1 MRISHRADSRGAD
14 NRGADN
20 RGADNRELPTDLDRS
35 RAEFSRPGVLVIWD
49 GGCVSREVRAGDQL
63 VIGRAAES
71 DIVVDHSTVSRRH
84 ALLSVGVPSRIED
97 LGSANGIRL
106 GDVVLRGESA
116 VLEPG
121 QAVEVGAALL
131 VVHGALQERDGEPPH
146 SGVSTLDPATPEGA
160 MVVNDEATRRIH
172 ETLALVAK
180 STLPVLIQGETGVGK
195 DGLAETIH
203 RQSPRAS
210 RPFVRLNCAAMP
222 SALLE
227 SELFGYERGAFTGAG
242 RAKAG
247 LVESADGGTLFL
259 DEIAEMDA
267 TMQAKLLHVLERG
280 EVMRLGGLR
289 PRAVDVRFVA
299 ATNRDVESLV
309 ATGAFRKDLYFR
321 LKGLSVMVPPLAARV
336 GEIAPLAALFL
347 GRACANLKR
356 ASLRLAPD
364 ALECLHR
371 YHWPGNVRELRN
383 AMELAAVMCRGAI
396 VEVADLPSECAHV
409 APLKPPAESAGA
421 QEGGRSAAAP
431 SMREEVQRDRR
442 RVERKRIVAALER
455 CSGNQSAAA
464 RALGISRRTLVVRL
478 AEYEIPRPVK
488 DNRP

>member
-1 MRISHRADSRGAD
+1 MRNSHRADSVGMD
-14 NRGADN
+14 D
-20 RGADNRELPTDLDRS
+20 ELPTELDRS
-35 RAEFSRPGVLVIWD
+35 RAELSHPLVLVMWD

-106 GDVVLRGESA
+106 GDVVLRRESA

-131 VVHGALQERDGEPPH
+131 VVHAALQGRDGEPPH
-146 SGVSTLDPATPEGA
+146 SEVSTSKHPTTLEGA
-160 MVVNDEATRRIH
+160 MVVNDDETRRIH

-180 STLPVLIQGETGVGK
+180 STLPVLLQGETGVGK

-203 RQSPRAS
+203 RQSPRAA
-210 RPFVRLNCAAMP
+210 RPFVRVNCAAMP

-227 SELFGYERGAFTGAG
+227 SELFGYERGAFTGAA
-242 RAKAG
+242 RAKVG
-247 LVESADGGTLFL
+247 LVESADGGTIFL
-259 DEIAEMDA
+259 DEIGEMEA

-280 EVMRLGGLR
+280 EVMRLGSLR
-289 PRAVDVRFVA
+289 PRPVDVRFVA

-309 ATGAFRKDLYFR
+309 ASGAFRKDLYFR
-321 LKGLSVMVPPLAARV
+321 LKGIGVMVPPLAARV
-336 GEIAPLAALFL
+336 KEIAPMAALFL

-356 ASLRLAPD
+356 ASLQIAPD
-364 ALECLHR
+364 ALECLQR
-371 YHWPGNVRELRN
+371 YPWPGNVRELRN
-383 AMELAAVMCRGAI
+383 AMERAAVLCKGAT
-396 VEVADLPSECAHV
+396 VGVTDLPSECAHF
-409 APLKPPAESAGA
+409 APLQPPAESAGV
-421 QEGGRSAAAP
+421 EDGGQPVGTPP
-431 SMREEVQRDRR
+431 SMREEVQLGRR
-442 RVERKRIVAALER
+442 RVERERIVAALER

-464 RALGISRRTLVVRL
+464 RALGISRRTLVARL
-478 AEYEIPRPVK
+478 AEYEIPRPIK